1 MVRRSLA
8 GSLAA
13 ALCICVAWPAA
24 AALTR
29 QALKD
34 VGFHLVPGAPM
45 PATAALR
52 GLDGR
57 DTTLGRALDGKPA
70 LLVFTDYRCES
81 LCGIVLDQLAETLPK
96 ARLRLG
102 TDYNV
107 ISVALDPTQTAADA
121 TRFRD
126 QHTTGSPLRDLGLF
140 FTDDA
145 PALAALRDSVGL
157 VAPFDAEHK
166 QFAHPA
172 GLVVIDAAGKARRVL
187 SPFALD
193 PLDLRLAL
201 TDGGA
206 EPSSFVAHALL
217 LCYGWNPVA
226 GVYTLRIER
235 VMAIAAALTIVLIG
249 LGVGL
254 LLYHERRVPHSS

>member
-1 MVRRSLA
+1 MA
-8 GSLAA
+8 AFIAA
-13 ALCICVAWPAA
+13 AFVLSAEAPAT
-24 AALTR
+24 AALSR
-29 QALKD
+29 AALKD
-34 VGFHLVPGAPM
+34 VGFHLVPGAPV

-52 GLDGR
+52 GIDGR

-81 LCGIVLDQLAETLPK
+81 LCGIVLDELAETLPK

-107 ISVALDPTQTAADA
+107 IAVALDATETAADA

-126 QHTTGSPLRDLGLF
+126 QHTAGSTLRARGLF
-140 FTDDA
+140 FTEDA
-145 PALAALRDSVGL
+145 PALAAMRDSVGL

-172 GLVVIDAAGKARRVL
+172 GLVLIDAAGKARRIL

-226 GVYTLRIER
+226 GIYTLRIER
-235 VMAIAAALTIVLIG
+235 VMAIAAALTVALIG

-254 LLYHERRVPHSS
+254 LLYHERRVPRTS